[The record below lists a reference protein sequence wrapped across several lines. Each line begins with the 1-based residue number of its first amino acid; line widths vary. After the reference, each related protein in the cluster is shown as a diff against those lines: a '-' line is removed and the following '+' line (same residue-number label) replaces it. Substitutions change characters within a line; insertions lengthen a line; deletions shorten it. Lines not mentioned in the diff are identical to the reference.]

1 MDKAEKKR
9 LQREHREK
17 QKQAF
22 YDSLPMSKE
31 LFSQLFDF
39 LDEHMVE
46 DGSCNHD
53 LQLTSDFLNNNN
65 VAIEP
70 VLSFLREHGGY
81 CDCEVLGNVEGKFMD
96 DAIF

>member
-9 LQREHREK
+9 LQREYREK

-22 YDSLPMSKE
+22 FESLPMSEE
-31 LFSQLFDF
+31 LFRQLFDF

-46 DGSCNHD
+46 DGGCNHD
-53 LQLTSDFLNNNN
+53 MQLTSDFLSNNN

-81 CDCEVLGNVEGKFMD
+81 CDCEVLGNVEEKFMG

>member
-22 YDSLPMSKE
+22 NDSLPMSKK
-31 LFSQLFDF
+31 LFNQLFDF
-39 LDEHMVE
+39 LDKHIVE
-46 DGSCNHD
+46 DGGCNHD

-65 VAIEP
+65 VEIEP

-81 CDCEVLGNVEGKFMD
+81 CDCEVLGNVEEKFRD

>member
-1 MDKAEKKR
+1 MDKSEKKR
-9 LQREHREK
+9 LQREYREK
-17 QKQAF
+17 KKQAF

-31 LFSQLFDF
+31 LFSKLFDF
-39 LDEHMVE
+39 LDEHMDDDV
-46 DGSCNHD
+46 GCKHD

-65 VAIEP
+65 IAIEP